1 MSGLALISHDNTPT
15 YIGYDVECDVAWH
28 SLRCTVKASVGE
40 EHMNLDIR
48 RQGKRWMVNGMD
60 VAEVSGAEDIDLSFS
75 PATNLL
81 PIRRLALKVGDS
93 GTISAAWV
101 RFPEFR
107 LELLEQTY
115 TRLDDATYRY
125 ESGGGK
131 FRCDLKVDG
140 SGLVL
145 DYPGLWSA
153 ESHTTKAS
161 P

>member
-1 MSGLALISHDNTPT
+1 
-15 YIGYDVECDVAWH
+15 
-28 SLRCTVKASVGE
+28 
-40 EHMNLDIR
+40 MNLDIR

-93 GTISAAWV
+93 ATISAAWV

-115 TRLDDATYRY
+115 TRLDDAGRAFEEATVQIEDITGICLAARGTFQDQRNLAV
-125 ESGGGK
+125 SDSVFG
-131 FRCDLKVDG
+131 
-140 SGLVL
+140 
-145 DYPGLWSA
+145 
-153 ESHTTKAS
+153 
-161 P
+161 